1 MKPFSGYD
9 LRTLEVFT
17 QVCEL
22 RSMTLAAQRLGMTQ
36 PAVSQAIRHLED
48 VLGVPL
54 VDRRSRPLTLTAAGE
69 WLTRTAGQVLQDA
82 RQIALTIR
90 QFGEGRALR
99 LRIGLVDS
107 LSDPFVPAMMR
118 RLTPTVHYLSISSG
132 LASTLR
138 AGLIDRS
145 LDLIITNDP
154 LDDIGEVR
162 KIPILTEPYLL
173 VVPASINAQDVS
185 LADLASAMPLIR
197 WNARSQTG
205 ADIERQ
211 LGRPRIDLRRQFEFD
226 SARTILGMVAAE
238 LGWAIMT
245 PLSIFEMTPVLSK
258 VRLLPFPGPSFSRT
272 IVIAVPP
279 GENETIAEQIGR
291 VSVKLLRDL
300 YVPEILNAL
309 PWLAFDTAKDGKSI
323 RIGSRNDLAT
333 H

>member
-1 MKPFSGYD
+1 
-9 LRTLEVFT
+9 
-17 QVCEL
+17 
-22 RSMTLAAQRLGMTQ
+22 MTQ

-54 VDRRSRPLTLTAAGE
+54 VDRRSRPLMLTAAGE

-82 RQIALTIR
+82 KQIALTIR
-90 QFGEGRALR
+90 EFEEGRALR

-132 LASTLR
+132 LARTLR

-154 LDDIGEVR
+154 LDDVSEIR

-211 LGRPRIDLRRQFEFD
+211 LGRLRIDLSRQFEFD

-258 VRLLPFPGPSFSRT
+258 VKLLPFPGPSFSRT
-272 IVIAVPP
+272 VAVAVPP

-291 VSVKLLRDL
+291 VSVELLQDL

-309 PWLAFDTAKDGKSI
+309 PWLAFDKANDGKSI

>member
-1 MKPFSGYD
+1 
-9 LRTLEVFT
+9 
-17 QVCEL
+17 
-22 RSMTLAAQRLGMTQ
+22 MTQ

-54 VDRRSRPLTLTAAGE
+54 VDRRSRPLMLTAAGE

-82 RQIALTIR
+82 KQIALTIR

-132 LASTLR
+132 LARTLR

-154 LDDIGEVR
+154 LDDVSEIR

-173 VVPASINAQDVS
+173 VVPASINPHEIS
-185 LADLASAMPLIR
+185 LALLASAMPLIR

-211 LGRPRIDLRRQFEFD
+211 LGRLRIDLSRQFEFD

-258 VRLLPFPGPSFSRT
+258 VKLLPFPGPSFSRT
-272 IVIAVPP
+272 VAVAVPP

-291 VSVKLLRDL
+291 VSVKLLQDL
-300 YVPEILNAL
+300 YVPEILDAL
-309 PWLAFDTAKDGKSI
+309 PWLAFDKAKDGKSI